1 MINEK
6 MKICAKGS
14 RKTGEDF
21 IKETL
26 EIIKYASFLEINCN
40 YPQFENFDKEL
51 DFLANIQ
58 KELGISYVVHAP
70 YLNSSLGDINK
81 NLRVEAVKEVFA
93 AIDRAKFLESDLVTI
108 HPSFDP
114 YGIYFEEREKAELTS
129 YKEISKYASDRNVR
143 IGLENEAQTCFF
155 FPDRA
160 CKFNL
165 IKKIVDKI
173 NMDNFGYT
181 IDLGHGNISGIN
193 LEKSI
198 KQASSKLFHIHAHDN
213 FGGKE
218 DLHLAPGNG
227 NIDWNNILKALDN
240 IKYNNLFEIETDLQG
255 LIKGKE
261 YLINL

>member
-1 MINEK
+1 

-14 RKTGEDF
+14 RKTDEDF

-26 EIIKYASFLEINCN
+26 ELIKHTSFLEINCN
-40 YPQFENFDKEL
+40 YPQFENFEKEL
-51 DFLANIQ
+51 NFLVKAR
-58 KELGISYVVHAP
+58 KEMDISCVIHAP
-70 YLNSSLGDINK
+70 YLNSSLGDTNE
-81 NLRVEAVKEVFA
+81 NLRTEAVKEVFVT
-93 AIDRAKFLESDLVTI
+93 IDRAKLLESDLVTI
-108 HPSFDP
+108 HPPFDP

-198 KQASSKLFHIHAHDN
+198 RQASSKLFHIHAHDN

-218 DLHLAPGNG
+218 DLHLAPGDG
-227 NIDWNNILKALDN
+227 NINWKNVLEALHD
-240 IKYNNLFEIETDLQG
+240 IRYDNLFEIETDLQG
-255 LIKGKE
+255 FTKGKE
-261 YLINL
+261 YLMNLPK